1 MTLASILA
9 VTWEPEIRGVITV
22 VIAFVALCGSTYL
35 LLATNT
41 GARLGFLIAFAGLFG
56 WMFIMGTI
64 WWVYGIGL
72 KGPEPTWQPA
82 SPVTV
87 VLDGDLVAA
96 GITNTPDPVAEGWVR
111 LPDDDPG
118 RGQAVASADEILQR
132 EAEVFAAGEYVA
144 VSVYAKGGERW
155 PKLGD
160 ELDFLAFRHDPHYA
174 LVEVQAVQ
182 PLLTEPGRAPLAPEV
197 DPSQPSTYVL
207 MIRDL
212 GAKRQPSVF
221 ITLGSGMIF
230 GLSCLLLHRRDRVLV
245 ANRSAALEP
254 ATVRS

>member
-9 VTWEPEIRGVITV
+9 VSWEPEIRGIITV
-22 VIAFVALCGSTYL
+22 LIAFVALCGSTYL

-72 KGPEPTWQPA
+72 KGPEPSWQPA

-87 VLDGDLVAA
+87 VRDGDLVAA
-96 GITNTPDPVAEGWVR
+96 GITNTPDPVAEGWIR
-111 LPDDDPG
+111 LPEDDPG

-144 VSVYAKGGERW
+144 VAVYARGGERW

-197 DPSQPSTYVL
+197 DPSQPKTYVL
-207 MIRDL
+207 MVRDL

-221 ITLGSGMIF
+221 ITLGSGLIF

>member
-1 MTLASILA
+1 VL
-9 VTWEPEIRGVITV
+9 
-22 VIAFVALCGSTYL
+22 IAFVALCGSTYL

-72 KGPEPTWQPA
+72 KGPEPTWKPA

-87 VLDGDLVAA
+87 VRDGDLVAA
-96 GITNTPDPVAEGWVR
+96 GITNTPDPVAEGWIR
-111 LPDDDPG
+111 LPEDDPG

-144 VSVYAKGGERW
+144 VAVYARGGERW

-197 DPSQPSTYVL
+197 DPSQPKTYVL
-207 MIRDL
+207 MVRDL

-221 ITLGSGMIF
+221 ITLGSGLIF

>member
-9 VTWEPEIRGVITV
+9 VSWEPEIRGIITV
-22 VIAFVALCGSTYL
+22 LIGFVALCGSTYL

-56 WMFIMGTI
+56 WMFIMGSI

-72 KGPEPTWQPA
+72 KGPEPSWKPA

-87 VLDGDLVAA
+87 VRDGDLVA
-96 GITNTPDPVAEGWVR
+96 GGVTNDADPTADGWTK
-111 LPDDDPG
+111 LPEDDPG

-144 VSVYAKGGERW
+144 LAVYDKGGESW

-160 ELDFLAFRHDPHYA
+160 KLDFIAFRHDPHYA
-174 LVEVQAVQ
+174 LVEVQAVE
-182 PLLTEPGRAPLAPEV
+182 PLLTEPGRAPLTPAV
-197 DPSQPSTYVL
+197 DPSQPKTYVL
-207 MIRDL
+207 MLRDL

-221 ITLGSGMIF
+221 ITLGSGLIF
-230 GLSCLLLHRRDRVLV
+230 GLACLMLHRRDRLVV

>member
-1 MTLASILA
+1 MTFASILA
-9 VTWEPEIRGVITV
+9 VTWEPEIRGIITV
-22 VIAFVALCGSTYL
+22 LIAFVALCGSTYL

-72 KGPEPTWQPA
+72 KGPEPTWKPA

-87 VLDGDLVAA
+87 VRDGDLVAA
-96 GITNTPDPVAEGWVR
+96 GITNTPDPVAEGWIR
-111 LPDDDPG
+111 LPEDDPG

-144 VSVYAKGGERW
+144 VAVYARGGERW

-197 DPSQPSTYVL
+197 DPSQPKTYVL
-207 MIRDL
+207 MVRDL

-221 ITLGSGMIF
+221 ITLGSGLIF

>member
-9 VTWEPEIRGVITV
+9 VTWEPEIRGIITV
-22 VIAFVALCGSTYL
+22 LIAFVALCGSTYL

-87 VLDGDLVAA
+87 VRDGDLVAA
-96 GITNTPDPVAEGWVR
+96 GITNTPDPAAEGWIR

-144 VSVYAKGGERW
+144 VAVYAEGRRTVAEARRRARLPRLPPRPALRAGRGPGG
-155 PKLGD
+155 G
-160 ELDFLAFRHDPHYA
+160 
-174 LVEVQAVQ
+174 
-182 PLLTEPGRAPLAPEV
+182 
-197 DPSQPSTYVL
+197 
-207 MIRDL
+207 
-212 GAKRQPSVF
+212 
-221 ITLGSGMIF
+221 
-230 GLSCLLLHRRDRVLV
+230 
-245 ANRSAALEP
+245 NRC
-254 ATVRS
+254 